1 MNKFSPEL
9 EHYILTHISE
19 EDPVLFQLNRETH
32 MNVLYSRMCSG
43 HLQGSILTMLSKMIQ
58 PGNILELG
66 TFTGYSA
73 ICLAKGLQ
81 KGGKLHTIE
90 INDELEEMAYSY
102 FEKAK
107 LQDTIVQHI
116 GDAAEIIPQLDKTF
130 DLVFIDA
137 DKRRYK
143 EHYDLVFDKV
153 PVGGY
158 ILADNILW
166 SGKVTDDVDPRDT
179 QTLGILAFND
189 YIKNDDRVEKIILP
203 IRDGMTI
210 IRKTKDKKD

>member
-1 MNKFSPEL
+1 MNDISPEL
-9 EHYILTHISE
+9 EHYILAHISE

-43 HLQGSILTMLSKMIQ
+43 HLQGSILTMLSRMIN
-58 PGNILELG
+58 PRNILELG

-90 INDELEEMAYSY
+90 VNDELEEMAFSY
-102 FEKAK
+102 FEKAN
-107 LQDTIVQHI
+107 LQNTIVQHI
-116 GDAAEIIPQLDKTF
+116 GDASEIIPKLNETF
-130 DLVFIDA
+130 DLVFMDA

-143 EHYDLVFDKV
+143 EHYNLVFDKV

-158 ILADNILW
+158 IFADNILW
-166 SGKVTDDVDPRDT
+166 SGKVTDEIDPRDS
-179 QTLGILAFND
+179 QTIGILEFNES
-189 YIKNDDRVEKIILP
+189 IKNDDRVEKVILP

-210 IRKTKDKKD
+210 IRKIKD

>member
-1 MNKFSPEL
+1 MNDFSPEL
-9 EHYILTHISE
+9 EHYILAHISE

-43 HLQGSILTMLSKMIQ
+43 HLQGSILTMLSRMIN
-58 PGNILELG
+58 PRNILELG

-81 KGGKLHTIE
+81 KEGKLHTIE
-90 INDELEEMAYSY
+90 VNDELEEMAFSY
-102 FEKAK
+102 FEKAN
-107 LQDTIVQHI
+107 LQNTIVQHI
-116 GDAAEIIPQLDKTF
+116 GDASEIIPTLNETF
-130 DLVFIDA
+130 DLVFMDA

-158 ILADNILW
+158 IFADNILW
-166 SGKVTDDVDPRDT
+166 SGKVTGEIDPRDT
-179 QTLGILAFND
+179 QTTGILEFNES
-189 YIKNDDRVEKIILP
+189 IKKDERVEKVILP

-210 IRKTKDKKD
+210 IRKIKN